1 MIEAYRSG
9 YMRCLVDLVNV
20 CNTTEVLG
28 LKSGRRMRAFIESLM
43 SALVGNPEAFDEWIK
58 CGGNFTHMKHKVDI
72 SSEGEVKI
80 K

>member
-9 YMRCLVDLVNV
+9 YMSCLVDLVNV

-43 SALVGNPEAFDEWIK
+43 SALIGNPDAFDEWIK
-58 CGGNFTHMKHKVDI
+58 CGGNFPKMKHEVSI
-72 SSEGEVKI
+72 SAEGEVKI

>member
-1 MIEAYRSG
+1 MESYRSG

-28 LKSGRRMRAFIESLM
+28 LRSGRRMRAFIESLM
-43 SALVGNPEAFDEWIK
+43 SALIGNPDAFDEWIK
-58 CGGNFTHMKHKVDI
+58 CGGNFPKMKHEVSI
-72 SSEGEVKI
+72 SPEGEVKI